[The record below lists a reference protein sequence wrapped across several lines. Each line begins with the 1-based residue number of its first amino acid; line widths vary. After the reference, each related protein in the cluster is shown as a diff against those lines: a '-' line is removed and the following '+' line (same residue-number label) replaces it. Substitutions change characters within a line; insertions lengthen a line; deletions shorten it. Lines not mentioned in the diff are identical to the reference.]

1 MSSYKAIGAVS
12 ASLKALLEDR
22 MEASIDVTIAPPD
35 VVLPGRTA
43 RVNLYLYR
51 ITENAALKNQEIPGH
66 GHPAAYGHPPLSLNL
81 HYLVTAYPSNE
92 KTDDAD
98 RKAQETL
105 GDAMRVLHD
114 YAILT
119 PDLLDKDPPHPKLL
133 DPALRDAFERV
144 KITLEPMSLDDLSR
158 IWTAMPQANF
168 RRSVSYEVSV
178 VQIESRIPRRAVKPV
193 EKRRIQLSAP
203 QRPEITAVYR
213 RPVPPEKPGDPRTK
227 IGDTIVIEGQGF
239 LTPVTRVRL
248 GELAP
253 VAVTPLDDATIEMV
267 VPDDPLLQPGA
278 QEVEVQVQR
287 ETEGVE
293 GGLSDRGDP
302 YTGQVFVESN
312 RSFFLLVPQISAI
325 APTFG
330 PAATTNLKVTGTRLY
345 QFGLRSYL
353 LVGDAAI
360 PVPEQPAGPPD
371 PSTEIH
377 VPLKPLGAVTGLR
390 PVRIV
395 VNGAQNLETV
405 FNFNLT

>member
-43 RVNLYLYR
+43 RINLYLYR

-66 GHPAAYGHPPLSLNL
+66 GHPASYGHPPLSLNL
-81 HYLVTAYPSNE
+81 HYLVTAYPGNE

-98 RKAQETL
+98 RKAQEAL

-119 PDLLDKDPPHPKLL
+119 PDLLDKDPPHKRLL
-133 DPALRDAFERV
+133 DPILRDAFERV

-193 EKRRIQLSAP
+193 EKRRIQVAAP

-213 RPVPPEKPGDPRTK
+213 KPVPPEKPGDPRTK
-227 IGDTIVIEGQGF
+227 IGDTIVIKGQGF
-239 LTPVTRVRL
+239 LSPATRVRL

-253 VAVTPLDDATIEMV
+253 VAVNPPDDATIEIL

-287 ETEGVE
+287 EVEGVQ

-312 RSFFLLVPQISAI
+312 RSFFLLVPEIVSLS
-325 APTFG
+325 PVLG
-330 PAATTNLKVTGTRLY
+330 PAATTTVTVTGVRLFKSDL
-345 QFGLRSYL
+345 QSYL
-353 LVGDAAI
+353 LVGDVAI
-360 PVPEQPAGPPD
+360 PVPQPAGPD
-371 PSTEIH
+371 PSIKIQ
-377 VPLKPLGAVTGLR
+377 VPLKPLGAATGLR

-395 VNGAQNLETV
+395 VNGAQNLETG
-405 FNFNLT
+405 FNFTLT